1 MELVILVVGRLRP
14 AMREAADDYLRRLR
28 RYTGIREVEVRE
40 AGREPT
46 IPAQREAEAARL
58 AERMPAGSRLVAL
71 AREGQGWT
79 SAELARRVDEWRLAA
94 RPVTFV
100 LGGSNGLAPALLQ
113 QAQLR
118 WSLGPLTLPHE
129 LARVVVVEQL
139 YRAFTILRGEPYHKG
154 S

>member
-1 MELVILVVGRLRP
+1 VELVILVVGRLRP

-40 AGREPT
+40 ASREPT

>member
-1 MELVILVVGRLRP
+1 MREGEVRAARRSPTSP
-14 AMREAADDYLRRLR
+14 APREAA
-28 RYTGIREVEVRE
+28 
-40 AGREPT
+40 AP
-46 IPAQREAEAARL
+46 RL

-71 AREGQGWT
+71 AREGQGWS

-154 S
+154 N

>member
-1 MELVILVVGRLRP
+1 MVGRLRP

-40 AGREPT
+40 ASREPT

-71 AREGQGWT
+71 AREGQGWS